1 MRPAIAFAA
10 LTMPSPEDA
19 LIEWLASV
27 ERKPYE
33 FVLGAFPWGEE
44 GTELAKRA
52 GPEAWQTQVLL
63 DLQSELISPSEA
75 IRFAVRSGH
84 GVGKSAL
91 VSWII
96 WWAMATA
103 SDTRGRVTANTEKQL
118 LRTLWPEVAKWHR
131 LFIGKDLFRVTATAV
146 IPVDPERERN
156 WRIDA
161 IPWSEDNPEAFAGL
175 HNYGKRILVICDEA
189 SAIPNVIWET
199 LDGATL
205 DADTEIVWLVCGNP
219 TKAVGRFRDCF
230 EARKGEWRSYKV
242 DSRDVSFT
250 NKAQIERAIER
261 YGAEND
267 YVRVRYLGEFPSVE
281 ASALIAPET
290 VLLAQQRPTQSQHWE
305 PLILALDVARYGT
318 NESVA
323 VFRRGKDARSKPLSR
338 WRGLSVVEL
347 GTRLAALISR
357 EAPDAVFIDEGGVGG
372 GVVDF
377 VRSLGHSVFGVNFGS
392 KPGGNPG
399 GVLVANKR
407 AEMYMLLKEALR
419 EGLAID
425 PDKDLYDQ
433 LCGIEYYIQE
443 KSQAIILVSKEDM
456 DGPSPDI
463 ADALAMTYA
472 LPVGLSRRTLAK
484 KLQFEY
490 DPLSAAALG
499 VDQWAS

>member
-1 MRPAIAFAA
+1 MSSTA
-10 LTMPSPEDA
+10 EDE

-27 ERKPYE
+27 ERKPYD
-33 FVLGAFPWGEE
+33 FVLGAFPWGEP
-44 GTELAKRA
+44 GTELEKRP
-52 GPEAWQTQVLL
+52 GPERWQADLLL
-63 DLQSELISPSEA
+63 DLQNELISPSEA

-84 GVGKSAL
+84 GVGKSAM
-91 VSWII
+91 VSWVI

-131 LFIGKDLFRVTATAV
+131 LLICKDLFKVTATAV
-146 IPVDPERERN
+146 IPVDPDRERN

-230 EARKGEWRSYKV
+230 ESRKSEWNSRKV

-250 NKAQIERAIER
+250 NKAQIERAVER
-261 YGAEND
+261 YGIDND
-267 YVRVRYLGEFPSVE
+267 FVRVRYLGEFPSVE

-290 VLLAQQRPTQSQHWE
+290 ITLAQSRPAVDQAWE

-347 GTRLAALISR
+347 GTRLASIISR

-377 VRSLGHSVFGVNFGS
+377 VRSLGHSVYGVNFGS

-407 AEMYMLLKEALR
+407 AEMYVLLKEWLR
-419 EGLAID
+419 EGGAID
-425 PDKDLYDQ
+425 SDPDLYDQ
-433 LCGIEYYIQE
+433 LAGIEYYIQE
-443 KSQAIILVSKEDM
+443 RSQAIILVSKEDM
-456 DGPSPDI
+456 AGPSPDI
-463 ADALAMTYA
+463 ADALAMTFA
-472 LPVGLSRRTLAK
+472 LPVSKISRRAGK
-484 KLQFEY
+484 KLVHEY
-490 DPLSAAALG
+490 DPLSQAAL
-499 VDQWAS
+499 QETFASATFGGLYN

>member
-1 MRPAIAFAA
+1 MLSRA
-10 LTMPSPEDA
+10 EDE

-27 ERKPYE
+27 EKKPYD

-52 GPEAWQTQVLL
+52 GPERWQADLLL
-63 DLQSELISPSEA
+63 DLQAELISPSEA

-84 GVGKSAL
+84 GVGKSAM

-131 LFIGKDLFRVTATAV
+131 LLICKDLFKVTATAV

-230 EARKGEWRSYKV
+230 ESRKGEWNSRKV

-250 NKAQIERAIER
+250 NKAQIQRAIDR
-261 YGAEND
+261 YGADND
-267 YVRVRYLGEFPSVE
+267 FVRVRYLGEFPTVE

-290 VLLAQQRPTQSQHWE
+290 ISSAQARVPDHQPWE
-305 PLILALDVARYGT
+305 PLILSLDVARYGT

-323 VFRRGKDARSKPLSR
+323 IFRRGKDARSKPLHR
-338 WRGLSVVEL
+338 WRGLSVIEL
-347 GTRLAALISR
+347 GTRLASLISL
-357 EAPDAVFIDEGGVGG
+357 ENPDAVFIDEGGVGG

-377 VRSLGHSVFGVNFGS
+377 VRSLGHSVYGVNFGS
-392 KPGGNPG
+392 KPGSNPH

-407 AEMYMLLKEALR
+407 AEMYMLCKEWLR
-419 EGLAID
+419 EGGAIPDD
-425 PDKDLYDQ
+425 PDLYDQ
-433 LCGIEYYIQE
+433 LAGIEYYIQE
-443 KSQAIILVSKEDM
+443 RSQAIILVSKEDM
-456 DGPSPDI
+456 SGPSPDI
-463 ADALAMTYA
+463 ADALAMTFA
-472 LPVGLSRRTLAK
+472 FPVALSRRTRGKTL
-484 KLQFEY
+484 LQDY
-490 DPLSAAALG
+490 DPLSAAALAESFVSQSFG
-499 VDQWAS
+499 GAYH